1 MSQRGDEH
9 NQEDTETRLPNPQQR
24 EHNSPGNKRR
34 ELFFFQHLI
43 LGELPRLFSQP
54 AELRA
59 ACTGLSPLP
68 QLQQHTPHPPDWPC
82 HTTARQKPMRL
93 ATNGLGRHAGTLTLT
108 PNFPRLTITLGGWG
122 LLLEIALATMT
133 QRATT
138 TPPDPFFPGH
148 AGTMYSSASS
158 SRDKIDPLN
167 GRSSSRGLQIGLAL
181 EGLLAKS
188 QTDALHK
195 KAFYVLEVNP

>member
-9 NQEDTETRLPNPQQR
+9 NQEDTQTRLPNPQQR
-24 EHNSPGNKRR
+24 EHNSPGNKGR
-34 ELFFFQHLI
+34 ELFFQHLI
-43 LGELPRLFSQP
+43 LGELRRLFSQP

-68 QLQQHTPHPPDWPC
+68 LQQHAPHLPDWPC

-93 ATNGLGRHAGTLTLT
+93 ATNGLGRHTGTLTLT

-133 QRATT
+133 QRGHNNAPRPILSRTCWNYV
-138 TPPDPFFPGH
+138 FIRQLIPGQ
-148 AGTMYSSASS
+148 T
-158 SRDKIDPLN
+158 
-167 GRSSSRGLQIGLAL
+167 RS
-181 EGLLAKS
+181 
-188 QTDALHK
+188 T
-195 KAFYVLEVNP
+195 